1 MKSRVNGMDSLKAE
15 RLETRRG
22 LASAAVAR
30 ILTEAAN
37 EGIEIT
43 LIGSCARG
51 DFRLHSD
58 VDLLVRG
65 PVNRSQRV
73 LAERLVANAMRGSD
87 IPYDLF
93 FEDDLTEDRVREF
106 LKDAARPAS

>member
-1 MKSRVNGMDSLKAE
+1 MRMESRMSRMDSLMSKRRE
-15 RLETRRG
+15 RRSE

-30 ILTEAAN
+30 ILRDAAN
-37 EGIEIT
+37 EGIDIT
-43 LIGSCARG
+43 LIGSLARG

-65 PVNRSQRV
+65 PVNRKQRV
-73 LAERLVANAMRGSD
+73 MAERLVADAMRGSD

-93 FEDDLTEDRVREF
+93 FEDDLTEED
-106 LKDAARPAS
+106 LKGILNDIG